1 MRTLLLAGGLLVLSG
16 CSLLMP
22 TPTRTAPGSTSIPSP
37 TPISPPWKSTTRAGT
52 ARATSRSIPAPEL
65 TVRYQFTVDPTNI
78 GPVDSPLWRDCQL
91 NLKFKDFSAGQRYRL
106 EAGHIGFRPW
116 AKLYDQDNRELAR
129 GREGA
134 ARRSE
139 RRKARA
145 LC

>member
-1 MRTLLLAGGLLVLSG
+1 LDTQPDADLAAVEVDDKSWDRTRYFEVDPG
-16 CSLLMP
+16 
-22 TPTRTAPGSTSIPSP
+22 TR
-37 TPISPPWKSTTRAGT
+37 
-52 ARATSRSIPAPEL
+52 EL

-129 GREGA
+129 GREGRCA
-134 ARRSE
+134 
-139 RRKARA
+139 KV
-145 LC
+145 

>member
-22 TPTRTAPGSTSIPSP
+22 TPDPNRAWVDLDTQPDADLAAVEVDDKSWDRTRYFEVDPG
-37 TPISPPWKSTTRAGT
+37 TR
-52 ARATSRSIPAPEL
+52 EL

-78 GPVDSPLWRDCQL
+78 GPVASPLWRDCQL

-129 GREGA
+129 GREGRCA
-134 ARRSE
+134 
-139 RRKARA
+139 KV
-145 LC
+145 